1 MPKNTPLR
9 RIDQKRDRVSGVF
22 TIGGG
27 GGGAGGVTDHGAL
40 TGLTDDDHS
49 QYYNQPRGDAR
60 YVRQVRSIATTAP
73 LRIAGGASAD
83 LSDDRTLSINID
95 SSGGLETDSGNLRVK
110 LQSPAYLASNSNGLA
125 VSQHPIIALHSVTG
139 AALDLVG
146 ATATNTLGMITPSA
160 NTGANSRVL
169 KTDASGNLVIQGLW
183 ANNQVCTP
191 QVGTDSG
198 NLLLSPNSGIT
209 RVDDDLLVDRDAT
222 ITRHLAVATNVLLVD
237 ALNKVTGI
245 NTTPSGAGLDVRAGN
260 VGHHSQRIR
269 RIASQT
275 GRLWRIEDTD
285 GSELIVLDSVGNL
298 QSGKPGF
305 VSGLTGWRITP
316 QGNAEF
322 NDGRFRGELHA
333 SVMVFDE
340 INVQNGTN
348 LIVPHGG
355 ALAIDVTLV
364 STSVSVRREV
374 ETTTFVDQDYLNVES
389 TAFGDQD
396 YLDSE
401 IVENRLHV
409 KNPETGH
416 YKLFSVGEVLRMK
429 AWTGSAVTDT
439 WLKVNSAH
447 DEITHWSY
455 AVTVVSGTLPV
466 TYTTGAAI
474 AGYGEVGDGA
484 IRISADD
491 PNGPLIDI
499 FTTGAQPWVSDI
511 YPHVRLGRLDGVG
524 VTGVSGAKQWGMVAG
539 ANLADANSP
548 YVVLSNL
555 QQYMYKVRSE
565 WHDGTNTTG
574 RIEPSG
580 RVRFGTNVDSQA
592 TTFMDVDP
600 ATGTATFRGAI
611 EVLSGNIPS
620 GVISGLGALAT
631 QNNLDGVPNGSTYS
645 RVNSTI
651 INGGNI
657 RVGSGTK
664 DSTLNGWHIDS
675 SEIVGQASGVDQ
687 VVLGT
692 DGKIGFGGGAGIL
705 DANGITL
712 SSTSS
717 WDAKTGYKFSS
728 SGTALGGLF
737 QTRPTNGAYTSLISG
752 ADVFGTANSRFSNLD
767 LLALAV
773 NAGTSPYAQ
782 LFLAASLGGVADVY
796 LTLRNGDNKHIILS
810 APQVYVYATNTV
822 FSDDVEA
829 NNLINVETTAW

>member
-22 TIGGG
+22 TIGSG

-60 YVRQVRSIATTAP
+60 FVRQVRSIATTAP

-95 SSGGLETDSGNLRVK
+95 SSGGLETSSGNLRVK
-110 LQSPAYLASNSNGLA
+110 LPTNSGITRDATGLLLSPSTVSQSSSNAVSGAGHTHAVTSSSNPGAATSLLAS
-125 VSQHPIIALHSVTG
+125 
-139 AALDLVG
+139 
-146 ATATNTLGMITPSA
+146 
-160 NTGANSRVL
+160 
-169 KTDASGNLVIQGLW
+169 DASGFLTLVRLIASQR
-183 ANNQVCTP
+183 VRTP
-191 QVGTDSG
+191 IVDTASG
-198 NLLLSPNSGIT
+198 NLLLDPASGIT
-209 RVDDDLLVDRDAT
+209 QVDDDLLVDQDAA
-222 ITRHLAVATNVLLVD
+222 ITRHLAVATNALLVD
-237 ALNKVTGI
+237 GLNKNVGV
-245 NTTPSGAGLDVRAGN
+245 NTTPSGAGLDVRAGSTS
-260 VGHHSQRIR
+260 HHTIR
-269 RIASQT
+269 LKQIASQT
-275 GRLWRIEDTD
+275 GRLWRVENTS
-285 GSELIVLDSVGNL
+285 GQELIVLDSVGNL
-298 QSGKPGF
+298 QSGNPGY
-305 VSGLTGWRITP
+305 VSGLTGWQMTP
-316 QGNAEF
+316 WGRLEAL
-322 NDGRFRGELHA
+322 DGVFRGELRA
-333 SVMVFDE
+333 TVMTFGEVSVE
-340 INVQNGTN
+340 NGTK
-348 LIVPHGG
+348 LVTKHGA
-355 ALAIDVTLV
+355 ALELDVTLV
-364 STSVSVRREV
+364 STATVVRFEV
-374 ETTTFVDQDYLNVES
+374 ESTAFSDQDYLNVES
-389 TAFGDQD
+389 TAFGDQN
-396 YLDSE
+396 YLDSQT
-401 IVENRLHV
+401 IENRLHV
-409 KNPETGH
+409 KNPYTGH
-416 YKLFSVGEVLRMK
+416 YQLFGAGEVLQMK
-429 AWTGSAVTDT
+429 TWTGTAVTDT
-439 WLKVNSAH
+439 WLKVNSAR
-447 DEITHWSY
+447 DEGTHWSY
-455 AVTVVSGTLPV
+455 AVTVVSGTLPA

-657 RVGSGTK
+657 RVGTGTK

-692 DGKIGFGGGAGIL
+692 DGKIGFAGGNGVLDSAGI
-705 DANGITL
+705 GISIPNSAQDYAGYRFFDG
-712 SSTSS
+712 SSII
-717 WDAKTGYKFSS
+717 
-728 SGTALGGLF
+728 GGLF
-737 QTRPTNGAYTSLISG
+737 QYYGTTGVSAYLSLLAGKSFSGSAARSIAHMIISSHSNNSGSPSSRVLLSAYRTSTTAPYVSVVNETATSNVTIGAGAITLVTDSTSG
-752 ADVFGTANSRFSNLD
+752 AINLY
-767 LLALAV
+767 
-773 NAGTSPYAQ
+773 GQ
-782 LFLAASLGGVADVY
+782 
-796 LTLRNGDNKHIILS
+796 
-810 APQVYVYATNTV
+810 
-822 FSDDVEA
+822 VEA
-829 NNLINVETTAW
+829 YNMLNVETTAW